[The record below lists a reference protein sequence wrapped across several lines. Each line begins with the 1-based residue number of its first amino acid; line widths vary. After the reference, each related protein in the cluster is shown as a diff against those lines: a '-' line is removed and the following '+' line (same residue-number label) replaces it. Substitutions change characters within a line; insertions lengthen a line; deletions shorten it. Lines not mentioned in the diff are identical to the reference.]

1 MKKLKQKENI
11 IILLSGIIFLVAT
24 YLKMNIYNPSFDQ
37 YMYSVLKLS
46 GAGGEPV
53 KLITYIIEFFVFIF
67 ILLILFLPTI
77 NTSKKIYI
85 KNNKKKI
92 ERQIFPVKN
101 KKKYSRI
108 VLALSIISLGISV
121 GFFDFAFN
129 GLVNSDLFEEEYVS
143 PDDVEIK
150 FPNKKRNLIY
160 IFMESTEM
168 SNVSKINGGTF
179 DISIMPNLENLALNN
194 LNFSN
199 TNLLGGA
206 EQTYGTSWTVAAMI
220 SQTSGVPLKLKVDDY
235 SSDSTKFSNIKVL
248 GDILKENGYNNYLMI
263 GSDAEFGGR
272 AAYFSTHGYIIND
285 YYTAI
290 EEGKI
295 DDDYYKWWGY
305 EDKKLFTYAKEKL
318 TEISKNNEP
327 FNLTLL
333 TADTHFADGYL
344 DEECKEVFDNHYAN
358 SFYCSDKMVSDF
370 ISWIKKQ
377 DFYDNTTIIIT
388 GDHPTMQN
396 NFYKVDEDNYKRT
409 IFNTFINVYNDSE
422 VNNKN
427 RIFTSMDMFPTT
439 LGAMGVEIEGNRLG
453 IGTNLFSKSKTIA
466 EEMGIDNLNKE
477 LKKNSA
483 YYYNYIRKT
492 EKDQKQK

>member
-1 MKKLKQKENI
+1 MKKINFKSKES
-11 IILLSGIIFLVAT
+11 ILIFISSLIFLVAI

-53 KLITYIIEFFVFIF
+53 RLVTYIIEFFIFLFILF
-67 ILLILFLPTI
+67 ILLLPTI
-77 NTSKKIYI
+77 NTDKKLYI
-85 KNNKKKI
+85 KNKKRVEK
-92 ERQIFPVKN
+92 QLFPVKN
-101 KKKYSRI
+101 KMKYSRI

-121 GFFDFAFN
+121 GFFDFAFH

-168 SNVSKINGGTF
+168 TNVSKINGGTF
-179 DISIMPNLENLALNN
+179 DVSIMPNLEKLALNN

-199 TNLLGGA
+199 TQLLGGA

-248 GDILKENGYNNYLMI
+248 GDILKENGYNNYLMV

-272 AAYFSTHGYIIND
+272 SAYFSTHGYSISD

-295 DDDYYKWWGY
+295 DSDYYKWWGY

-318 TEISKNNEP
+318 EEISKNDEP

-344 DEECKEVFDNHYAN
+344 DESCDEVFDNHYAN
-358 SFYCSDKMVSDF
+358 SFYCSDKMVSEF
-370 ISWIKKQ
+370 ISWVKEQ

-396 NFYKVDEDNYKRT
+396 NFYKIDDDNYKRT
-409 IFNTFINVYNDSE
+409 IFNTFINVYNDGD

-439 LGAMGVEIEGNRLG
+439 LGALGVEIEGNRLG
-453 IGTNLFSKSKTIA
+453 IGTNLFSNTKTIA
-466 EEMGIDNLNKE
+466 EEMGIETLNKE

-492 EKDQKQK
+492 EKN